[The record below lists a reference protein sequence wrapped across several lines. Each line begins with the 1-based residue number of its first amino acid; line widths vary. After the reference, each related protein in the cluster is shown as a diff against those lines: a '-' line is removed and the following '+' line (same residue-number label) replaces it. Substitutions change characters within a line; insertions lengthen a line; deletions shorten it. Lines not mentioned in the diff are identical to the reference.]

1 MNFLIA
7 DKSEIFIDGLQHH
20 LPKKTTITKIFDE
33 TEFEKIAPEHFDLII
48 IDFDFSNLKGEFI
61 RTVKDKNPEIPLI
74 ITTSDINKM
83 DTTFAI
89 DLGADGIISKN
100 ISAQKFMNAIQLVLM
115 GGIYLPKELCS
126 IQTKTKITTENPL
139 TPKQSEVLKRICLG
153 QSNKEIANQLNLTEG
168 TIKLHVNAILKALNV
183 QNRTQA
189 VVYAKQTGF
198 LE

>member
-7 DKSEIFIDGLQHH
+7 DKSELFVDGLQHH

-33 TEFEKIAPEHFDLII
+33 SNFDKVNPENFDLIV
-48 IDFDFSNLKGEFI
+48 IDFDFSKLKGEFI
-61 RTVKDKNPEIPLI
+61 RSIKDKNPEIPLM
-74 ITTSDINKM
+74 ITTSFIDKM

-89 DLGADGIISKN
+89 DLGADGIVPKN
-100 ISAQKFMNAIQLVLM
+100 VPAQNFMNAIQLVLM
-115 GGIYLPKELCS
+115 GGIYLPKELYPVQS
-126 IQTKTKITTENPL
+126 KEKITTENPL

-168 TIKLHVNAILKALNV
+168 TVKLHVNAILKALNV